1 MKKITFF
8 SLVTFFVLLFSTT
21 VGYSQGIEIM
31 APSEYITT
39 GATASCT
46 ASDVEIG
53 RVYLGYDDKSPATC
67 PTNGNPVYIWI
78 DLTKASSKYGLYVEF
93 ALIVDGVQVNLD
105 LTPSSDIIAVKQVNV
120 SSTES
125 TLIDATKDYRVKESL
140 PFTCGASFELRD
152 IYISWGTKN
161 VLSGQNGGPA
171 CNSEVPSI
179 FVEGPLVTDF
189 TYTRN
194 CNVVT
199 VTTDMTGGRLYGAS
213 VLDPIETPYNITI
226 DYGDGSLAMTVTPNP
241 DIYDNASKEFID
253 YVFSSHSYPVNNTAS
268 PITYTIT
275 LTATDTA
282 TPRDSDTKT
291 YDIIV
296 NPLLTART
304 TKVDVLCKG
313 DATGTATVIPADG
326 TSGYTYLWDTTPA
339 QNTATASG
347 LIAGTYN
354 VTVTDANGC
363 TATTT
368 ATINAAPAA
377 ITLAA
382 TPTQIVCFGGLGSV
396 VLSSDGLAPF
406 TYGGDATTGLVA
418 GTYTYTVT
426 DANGCTATVAVTIT
440 EPAAPDAGTNGALS
454 ICPLA
459 TVTATQ
465 LFAALSGS
473 PDGGGTWSPALA
485 GAGTYTYTVTA
496 IAPCTIAATAAIVV
510 TESGVPDAGTDG
522 ALTICVGSTV
532 TAAQLFGQLGGSP
545 DGGGTWSPTL
555 AGAGTYSYT
564 VTTPAPC
571 ANIATTDVVVTEQ
584 VAPNAGTNGT
594 LSICPLTT
602 VTAAQLFGALNGTP
616 DISGTWSPALT
627 GAGTYTYTV
636 TAIAPC
642 TVAATAAIVVTESGV
657 PDAGT
662 NGALSICPLT
672 TVTAAQLF
680 GALNG
685 TPDIS
690 GIWSPA
696 LAGGGTYTYTVTT
709 LAPCANV
716 ATTDVVVTEQVAP
729 DAGTDGALTICAGS
743 TVTAAQLFGQLG
755 GSPDGS
761 GTWSP
766 TLAGA
771 GTYSYTVTTPAPCT
785 VAAKAIIVVTVSNIT
800 PSFDANSFAFT
811 AYETYVVN
819 DEIKFYN
826 LSTGAAIAVLWD
838 FGDGSTSSEFEPSL
852 TYTEIGTYTVTLTI
866 TDQFGCIY
874 SYYEDIEITKGYDII
889 VPNQFTPNGD
899 GINDNFRPVY
909 FGIVTTLM
917 EVYDTW
923 GGMVYWEEG
932 NILEGWN
939 GLIKNKEA
947 ENGNYFYRIIA
958 QPFNTSS
965 PIKLSGSF
973 NLSK

>member
-1 MKKITFF
+1 L
-8 SLVTFFVLLFSTT
+8 SSDGL
-21 VGYSQGIEIM
+21 
-31 APSEYITT
+31 APFTYGGDATT
-39 GATASCT
+39 GLVAGTYTYTVTDANGCT
-46 ASDVEIG
+46 ATTTATINAA
-53 RVYLGYDDKSPATC
+53 PA
-67 PTNGNPVYIWI
+67 
-78 DLTKASSKYGLYVEF
+78 A
-93 ALIVDGVQVNLD
+93 
-105 LTPSSDIIAVKQVNV
+105 
-120 SSTES
+120 
-125 TLIDATKDYRVKESL
+125 
-140 PFTCGASFELRD
+140 
-152 IYISWGTKN
+152 
-161 VLSGQNGGPA
+161 
-171 CNSEVPSI
+171 
-179 FVEGPLVTDF
+179 
-189 TYTRN
+189 
-194 CNVVT
+194 
-199 VTTDMTGGRLYGAS
+199 
-213 VLDPIETPYNITI
+213 
-226 DYGDGSLAMTVTPNP
+226 
-241 DIYDNASKEFID
+241 
-253 YVFSSHSYPVNNTAS
+253 
-268 PITYTIT
+268 IT
-275 LTATDTA
+275 LTATPTQIVCFGGLGSVVLS
-282 TPRDSDTKT
+282 SDGLAPFT
-291 YDIIV
+291 YG
-296 NPLLTART
+296 
-304 TKVDVLCKG
+304 G
-313 DATGTATVIPADG
+313 DATT
-326 TSGYTYLWDTTPA
+326 
-339 QNTATASG
+339 G
-347 LIAGTYN
+347 LVAGTYTY
-354 VTVTDANGC
+354 TVTDANGC

-510 TESGVPDAGTDG
+510 TESGVPDAGTDGALTICVGSTVTAAQLFGQLGGSPDGGGTWSPTLAGAGTYSYTVTTPAPCANIATTDVVVTEQVAPNAGTNGTLSICPLTTVTAAQLFGALNGTPDISGTWSPALTGAGTYTYTVTAIAPCTVAATAAIVVTESGVPDAGTNGALSICPLTTVTAAQLFGALNGTPDISGIWSPALAGGGTYTYTVTTLAPCANVATTDVVVTEQVAPDAGTDG